1 MAQEIRKKKGPFVGV
16 DWVLV
21 IALCLIMSLGIIN
34 LYSAS
39 IVAHS
44 PFYIKQAIWYSL
56 GMILMFII
64 YFVDYRSLAHYTNVA
79 YWSCVSSLILVLLL
93 GRVAGGSK
101 RWLDLGFFNLQP
113 SEFAK
118 IIMVLVFAKYFQEI
132 ERPVYGFKELIKPAF
147 FTAIPCA
154 LILKQPDLGTALM
167 ICIVLGSMVLIA
179 KIRWTTLVTLIVGIS
194 AAVPLLWKYMK
205 PYQKKRILTFL
216 NPESDPFGSG
226 YHIIQS
232 KVAIGSGGL
241 WGKGYF
247 HGTQAHLNFLPEVH
261 TDFAFSLW
269 GEEWGFI
276 GALILVLLYALV
288 VFRGLRIAF
297 EARDR
302 LGAFLAFGIT
312 AMFFWQTVVNINMVL
327 GLLPVV
333 GVPLPL
339 FSYGGSS
346 VIVTLMG
353 MGILLSVNSRKY
365 FFQRK

>member
-1 MAQEIRKKKGPFVGV
+1 MQEVQKKKYPFSGT
-16 DWVLV
+16 DWLLV
-21 IALCLIMSLGIIN
+21 SGLVLIMFLGLIN

-39 IVAHS
+39 MVAKS
-44 PFYIKQAIWYSL
+44 PFYIKQAIWYAT
-56 GMILMFII
+56 GMILMITI
-64 YFVDYRSLAHYTNVA
+64 YFMDYRSLAHYTNEA
-79 YWSCVSSLILVLLL
+79 YWACVFSLLLVLLL
-93 GRVAGGSK
+93 GKIAGGSR
-101 RWLDLGFFNLQP
+101 RWLDLGLFNFQP

-118 IIMVLVFAKYFQEI
+118 IIMVFVLAKYFQEV
-132 ERPVYGFKELIKPAF
+132 ERHVYGFKELIKPAF
-147 FTAIPCA
+147 FAAIPCA
-154 LILKQPDLGTALM
+154 LIIKQPDLGTTLM
-167 ICIVLGSMVLIA
+167 ICIVLGSMVFIA
-179 KIRWTTLVTLIVGIS
+179 RIRWSTLVALVVGTS
-194 AAVPLLWKYMK
+194 AAVPFFWKYMED
-205 PYQKKRILTFL
+205 YQKDRILIFL
-216 NPESDPFGSG
+216 KLKQDPAGAE

-241 WGKGYF
+241 WGKGYL
-247 HGTQAHLNFLPEVH
+247 HGTQAHLSFLPEVH

-269 GEEWGFI
+269 GEEWGFV
-276 GALILVLLYALV
+276 GAVVLISLYVLV
-288 VFRGLRIAF
+288 VFRGMRIAF

-312 AMFFWQTVVNINMVL
+312 AMFFWQTIVNINMVL

-365 FFQRK
+365 FFQRN